1 MLASIQAFFNS
12 LIQTEDAEVADRQQ
26 LELAAA
32 CLLFEIAAIDYDV
45 RGAELNALRTALADT
60 LGLERTEIDQLV
72 RLAGEENRRAT
83 DMHAF
88 TREINEHFDYEQKQA
103 LMASLWRVAYA
114 DGRIDRY
121 EEHYLR
127 RIADLLYLTHT
138 DFIQAKLTVAAEQQP

>member
-1 MLASIQAFFNS
+1 MIGSIQAFFQS
-12 LIQTEDAEVADRQQ
+12 LIQTEDTEAADRQR

-45 RGAELNALRTALADT
+45 QGAELNALRVALSDT
-60 LGLERTEIDQLV
+60 LGLGRSEIDELV
-72 RLAGEENRRAT
+72 RLAREENRRAT

-88 TREINEHFDYEQKQA
+88 THEINDQFDYEQKQA

-127 RIADLLYLTHT
+127 RIADLLYLTHN
-138 DFIQAKLTVAAEQQP
+138 DFIQAKLTVAAEQP